1 MNLEQLL
8 LGAFYAIIFPGFLF
22 TAVVGLFITWVDRK
36 VTAIVQSRVGPP
48 WFQPYADIGKLLSK
62 KMLIPRGSRAIG
74 FLAAPLLAVASSTLI
89 AVIILRTLLSP
100 GSGFVGDLIV
110 LVYLSVLPSIA
121 LIIGGASSRSPFGAI
136 GAGREMGMVLSYEL
150 GFLLSVFTVLIKV
163 RSFVLG
169 DIVAYQAEHGAI
181 IGSVSGVIAFAIALF
196 TMQAKLGYLP
206 FDIAEADTELIG
218 GPLAEY
224 SGSGLALFKL
234 ARAMTFF
241 CFPVLVVILFL
252 GATTGTPLSIIGFV
266 LKLLAVLALIILVK
280 ATHARLRLDQA
291 LRLFWGRIFVLAVV
305 GVVLAVVGW

>member
-1 MNLEQLL
+1 MDLEQLV
-8 LGAFYAIIFPGFLF
+8 LGAFYTIIFPGFLF

-48 WFQPYADIGKLLSK
+48 WFQPYADIGKLLAK
-62 KMLIPRGSRAIG
+62 KMLIPQGSQAVG

-89 AVIILRTLLSP
+89 AVIVLRALLDP
-100 GSGFVGDLIV
+100 GAGFVGDLIV
-110 LVYLSVLPSIA
+110 LVYLSAMPSIA

-136 GAGREMGMVLSYEL
+136 GAGREMAMILSYEL
-150 GFLLSVFTVLIKV
+150 GFLLSIFIVLIKV

-169 DIVAYQAEHGAI
+169 DIIAYQGQHGAI
-181 IGSVSGVIAFAIALF
+181 IGSVSGIIAFAIALF
-196 TMQAKLGYLP
+196 TLQAKLGFLP

-252 GATTGTPLSIIGFV
+252 GATVATPLSVIGFV
-266 LKLLAVLALIILVK
+266 LKLLAVLGLIILVK

-291 LRLFWGRIFVLAVV
+291 LRLFWGKVFVVAIV
-305 GVVLAVVGW
+305 GVVLATIGW